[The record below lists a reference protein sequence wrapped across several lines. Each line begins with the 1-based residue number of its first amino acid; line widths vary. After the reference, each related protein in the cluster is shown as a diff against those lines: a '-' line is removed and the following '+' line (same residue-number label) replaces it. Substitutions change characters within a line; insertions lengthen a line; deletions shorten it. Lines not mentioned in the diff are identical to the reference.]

1 MTVWNK
7 SEPLLGKVQ
16 KPARNIGCEDG
27 DQSPEH
33 HPEAASWP
41 LAYPNNYELTVIRR
55 RKGSGVIDDVR
66 PQLHHL
72 SVVGPTDNGTKIEAH
87 LATKPR
93 GPRISE
99 PITMPDPT
107 SDSGRVGRITHWTL
121 LDGARCELLV
131 GSSGATSAPHAQT
144 RALRRDCTHDRYQHR
159 RTPGQPCHQRI
170 GGSGPVV

>member
-7 SEPLLGKVQ
+7 PEQLLGKVQ
-16 KPARNIGCEDG
+16 KPARNIGCENG

-33 HPEAASWP
+33 QPEAASWL
-41 LAYPNNYELTVIRR
+41 LAHPNTYEPTAICQ
-55 RKGSGVIDDVR
+55 RKGKGVINDVW
-66 PQLHHL
+66 PHSHQLA
-72 SVVGPTDNGTKIEAH
+72 VVGPTDNGPKIEAH

-99 PITMPDPT
+99 KITVLDPMW
-107 SDSGRVGRITHWTL
+107 DEGRVWRTTQWTL
-121 LDGARCELLV
+121 LDGARCEPLV
-131 GSSGATSAPHAQT
+131 GSAGATSAPHAHA

-170 GGSGPVV
+170 GGSGPIV